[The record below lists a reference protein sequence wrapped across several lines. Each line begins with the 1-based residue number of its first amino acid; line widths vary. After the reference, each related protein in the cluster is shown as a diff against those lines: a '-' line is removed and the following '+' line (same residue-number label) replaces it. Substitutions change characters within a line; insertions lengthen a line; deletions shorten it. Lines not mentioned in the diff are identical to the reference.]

1 MQKVSSKVSTINIE
15 VGLDDKNIPEQIHWE
30 ATDAE
35 AGKHQSASM
44 LLALWN
50 PKEKTSMRIDL
61 WTKDMTIPEMNIFLF
76 QTLLGLSDTLERAT
90 QNKTAASDL
99 RQFAKSFFEKV
110 QNTG

>member
-1 MQKVSSKVSTINIE
+1 MQKVSTKVSTINIE

-35 AGKHQSASM
+35 PGKHESAAM

-61 WTKDMTIPEMNIFLF
+61 WTKDMTVPEMNIFFF
-76 QTLLGLSDTLERAT
+76 QTLLGLTDTFERAT
-90 QNKTAASDL
+90 QNKIGANDL
-99 RQFAKSFFEKV
+99 RQFAKTFFENV
-110 QNTG
+110 QNSG